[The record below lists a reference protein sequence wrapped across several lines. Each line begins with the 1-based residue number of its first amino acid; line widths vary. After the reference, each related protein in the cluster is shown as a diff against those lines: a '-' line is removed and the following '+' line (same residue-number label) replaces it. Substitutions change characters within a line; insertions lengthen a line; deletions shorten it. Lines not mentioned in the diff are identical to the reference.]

1 MGRGSGGGGP
11 GRGGPGGRGRGNF
24 GIWQENVRAVYDPR
38 LKEEADKVVN
48 RFKADSDYESSEFP
62 LRTFLDSGVNTHFH
76 YFVVKVLG
84 GAHSANPV

>member
-48 RFKADSDYESSEFP
+48 RFKAVPDQSPEFP
-62 LRTFLDSGVNTHFH
+62 LRTFLGSGVNTHFH
-76 YFVVKVLG
+76 CLVVKVLG
-84 GAHSANPV
+84 GVHSANPV